1 MPQSLAMQHPLSSC
15 ITPYLIHN
23 LVNQPLMLEMDAR
36 IKFSVGDP
44 SISYPVKSAIQLAYL
59 MHIQP
64 FELFVT
70 CGGVLLTPETHL
82 CYSPRKPGELDTF
95 GRRPWGLRAGRV
107 NDHDEIVK
115 TILNNFYYYTLA
127 YKDTLEQIHPF
138 DIGLIINAQGF
149 TLARQ

>member
-59 MHIQP
+59 MHTQP
-64 FELFVT
+64 FELFVC

-82 CYSPRKPGELDTF
+82 FYSPRKPGEPDTF

-107 NDHDEIVK
+107 SDHDEIVK

-127 YKDTLEQIHPF
+127 YKDTLEQIHPH
-138 DIGLIINAQGF
+138 DIGLIINVKGF
-149 TLARQ
+149 TLVRQ